1 MSGEGFTSLE
11 SERLILRRFTDSD
24 LEPFLAY
31 RNDPEVARYQAWE
44 SCTEGESAAMI
55 EELESLQP
63 GTPGEW
69 FQFAIELKE
78 TGALLG
84 DCALK
89 VEQDGRQAEVGF
101 TLAREHQGKGYA
113 SEAVSRLLDYAFG
126 DLGLH
131 RVVAITDRENKPS
144 FALLERL
151 GMRREGC
158 FVQNA
163 WFKGRWASEY
173 LYAVL
178 EDEWLRSKPRA

>member
-1 MSGEGFTSLE
+1 MSGGGFARLE
-11 SERLILRRFTDSD
+11 SERLLLRRFTDSD
-24 LEPFLAY
+24 LAQFLAY

-44 SCTEGESAAMI
+44 SCTEGEAIAMF
-55 EELESLQP
+55 EELNSLQP

-78 TGALLG
+78 TGSLAG

-89 VEQDGRQAEVGF
+89 VEDDGRQAEIGY
-101 TLAREHQGKGYA
+101 TLSREHQGKGYA
-113 SEAVSRLLDYAFG
+113 SEAVSRLLDHAFG

-131 RVVAITDRENKPS
+131 RVVAITDRENEHS
-144 FALLERL
+144 IALLERL
-151 GMRREGC
+151 GMRREGH

-178 EDEWLRSKPRA
+178 EDEWLRR